1 MSIPY
6 QYSALKE
13 EAGKIRLL
21 TLLPGKARDPTEIL
35 LEMIPLT
42 DVSTPKYEALSYAQP
57 LCDLKSGGRV
67 ALVRYED
74 RPRVLWI
81 DAICVNQRDFGE
93 RSSQVKRMADIYS
106 KAERVIIWLGTES
119 EASEL
124 AFDLLRKIDANA
136 EVDWDTTTFEEREG
150 CSPQ

>member
-1 MSIPY
+1 
-6 QYSALKE
+6 
-13 EAGKIRLL
+13 
-21 TLLPGKARDPTEIL
+21 
-35 LEMIPLT
+35 
-42 DVSTPKYEALSYAQP
+42 
-57 LCDLKSGGRV
+57 
-67 ALVRYED
+67 
-74 RPRVLWI
+74 
-81 DAICVNQRDFGE
+81 
-93 RSSQVKRMADIYS
+93 MADIYS